1 MTEKI
6 KYKIGDNKEISVEY
20 DEKRIAKITR
30 ECFEALIKKQIPKV
44 PCYSGDG
51 YYNGEM
57 VIDTWECPC
66 CGKQYEVDYEDYKY
80 CPNCGQHID
89 HSTLTEDD

>member
-1 MTEKI
+1 MSNEEYCEIMDKSNFLIDSANPYDMQI
-6 KYKIGDNKEISVEY
+6 K
-20 DEKRIAKITR
+20 
-30 ECFEALIKKQIPKV
+30 EALEKQIPKI